1 MIHPEDARD
10 LNILDALENGD
21 LISELSQAYGVP
33 LRHVMELRNELFN
46 EPKREEPAWP
56 HVGQRTPE

>member
-10 LNILDALENGD
+10 LKILDALENGD
-21 LISELSQAYGVP
+21 LISELSQAYGVS

-46 EPKREEPAWP
+46 EPKRKRPAWP
-56 HVGQRTPE
+56 HVGQRAPE